1 MKSES
6 PTDAPDRGSPAPESA
21 QSVTLRAATPA
32 DQDFL
37 KAVFADTRSEEL
49 AALALDPKQAAAFI
63 DMQFNVQQRSY
74 SARYPA
80 ADNSIIL
87 LDGLPIGRL
96 LVDRSEEAV
105 TLVDI
110 ALSSDYRSRGL
121 GSLLIRGLID
131 EATASQKPVRLSVYR
146 FNRAAR
152 LYQRLGFSTVE
163 DTGAYLE
170 MECKPG
176 ASD

>member
-1 MKSES
+1 MKSKTFTE
-6 PTDAPDRGSPAPESA
+6 TVGI
-21 QSVTLRAATPA
+21 TLEPGRSITVREATPA
-32 DQDFL
+32 DQEFL
-37 KAVFADTRSEEL
+37 KVLFASTRSDEL
-49 AALALDPKQAAAFI
+49 AALDMDPKQVETFI

-131 EATASQKPVRLSVYR
+131 EATASLKPVRLSVYR